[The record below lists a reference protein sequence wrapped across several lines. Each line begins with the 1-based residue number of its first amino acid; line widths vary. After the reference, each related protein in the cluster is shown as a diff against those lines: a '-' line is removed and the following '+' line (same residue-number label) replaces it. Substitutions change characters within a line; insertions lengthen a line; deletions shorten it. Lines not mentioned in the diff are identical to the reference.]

1 MAKLHDILGYAA
13 FGIIIMWLIGWTVLN
28 SALSYFVG
36 FSIASFIHIHVPLW
50 LMLTTAFI
58 LILASGFVKYR
69 EDNTPVDLP
78 NVDEKYNPEEDS
90 SNSRSKIDQRYINNG
105 VLPRVSSQSVD
116 NKEEE
121 PYTID

>member
-1 MAKLHDILGYAA
+1 MRKIMEKLHNILGYAA

-36 FSIASFIHIHVPLW
+36 FSIASFIHINVPLW

-69 EDNTPVDLP
+69 EDNISVDLP
-78 NVDEKYNPEEDS
+78 NIDEQYSSDS
-90 SNSRSKIDQRYINNG
+90 DSLQGEKESDKKSYIKNG
-105 VLPRVSSQSVD
+105 VLYHDTSVTSVD
-116 NKEEE
+116 NDK
-121 PYTID
+121 P